1 MSNPLD
7 EILKQVEEQRED
19 MKDHL
24 EKAEM
29 FQIKFKKWCSDNG
42 LTDGVAIILDK
53 EKNYVIATTDNRFM
67 ALGMA
72 EFLRKK
78 LQ

>member
-24 EKAEM
+24 EKAE
-29 FQIKFKKWCSDNG
+29 KFKIKIRKQCSDNG
-42 LTDGVAIILDK
+42 ITDRVAIILDK
-53 EKNYVIATTDNRFM
+53 EKN
-67 ALGMA
+67 
-72 EFLRKK
+72 
-78 LQ
+78 